1 MLKPIQYIY
10 IYIYIATVQ
19 GVLGG
24 FESISPIDCSTSI
37 SFMKDYIKGS
47 GSDYPVANQIQNER
61 ACDCG
66 AGIGRVSAG
75 FLLQLFDQVDLVE
88 PNQAFLDEAK
98 KHIANSETRVGKYI
112 AKGLQEFNPEEGRYD
127 LIWCQWVLGHL
138 KDDDLVDFF
147 KRCKLA
153 LASRGGLLGV
163 KENVTKSG
171 IDLDEVDS
179 SVTRYVYQIAT
190 D

>member
-1 MLKPIQYIY
+1 
-10 IYIYIATVQ
+10 
-19 GVLGG
+19 
-24 FESISPIDCSTSI
+24 
-37 SFMKDYIKGS
+37 MKDYIKGS
-47 GSDYPVANQIQNER
+47 ESQQMADHQIRNER

-75 FLLQLFDQVDLVE
+75 FLLKLFDQVDLIE
-88 PNQAFLDEAK
+88 PNKAFLDEAK

-112 AKGLQEFNPEEGRYD
+112 AKGLQEFNPEEGRHD

-147 KRCKLA
+147 KRCKKA
-153 LASRGGLLGV
+153 LASRGGLLGI

-179 SVTRYVYQIAT
+179 SVTRYVCH
-190 D
+190 